1 MHKSEVFREL
11 HKCSWTDFKYILFA
25 ALMELS
31 VFWKAEFAHSLNT
44 DQKKVAQQ
52 VLENVTPFNLP
63 TLSK

>member
-1 MHKSEVFREL
+1 
-11 HKCSWTDFKYILFA
+11 
-25 ALMELS
+25 MELS

>member
-1 MHKSEVFREL
+1 MQ
-11 HKCSWTDFKYILFA
+11 WTDFKYILFA